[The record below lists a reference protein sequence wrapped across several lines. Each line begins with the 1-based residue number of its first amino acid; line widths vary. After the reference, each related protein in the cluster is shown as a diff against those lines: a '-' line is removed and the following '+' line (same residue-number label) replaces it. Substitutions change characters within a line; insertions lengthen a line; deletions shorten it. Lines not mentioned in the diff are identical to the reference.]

1 MLTLFAIIVSS
12 YLLGSIPT
20 SILMCRVLKGIDIRE
35 FGSKNAGATNVYRVM
50 GWGPALFVAIVD
62 GAKGAVAVLFVS
74 RIAIGEP
81 ALDPGLLQIAAGM
94 SAVVGHIWSLFAG
107 FKGGRG
113 VMTAAGVWLALAPI
127 PILIALGVWCLLTF
141 STGYVSVGSIAAA
154 ATLPIALFVGRFG
167 LQADISNPLLAFGC
181 VVGGLLILRH
191 RANIGR
197 LIRGEENRFGKKG
210 KVEVKVKAENC
221 EEGSQ
226 P

>member
-1 MLTLFAIIVSS
+1 MLTLFAVITSS

-20 SILMCRVLKGIDIRE
+20 SILVCRVLKGMDIRE

-74 RIAIGEP
+74 RIAIGEA
-81 ALDPGLLQIAAGM
+81 ALDPGLMQIAAGM

-127 PILIALGVWCLLTF
+127 PVLIALGVWCLLTF
-141 STGYVSVGSIAAA
+141 STGYVSVGSISAAA
-154 ATLPIALFVGRFG
+154 ALPIALFVGRFG
-167 LQADISNPLLAFGC
+167 LHANISNPLLAFGC
-181 VVGGLLILRH
+181 VVGGLLVLRH

-210 KVEVKVKAENC
+210 KVEAENC
-221 EEGSQ
+221 GERSQ

>member
-1 MLTLFAIIVSS
+1 MLTLFAIIVVS

-20 SILMCRVLKGIDIRE
+20 SILACRVLKGIDIRE

-50 GWGPALFVAIVD
+50 GWGPALFVALVD

-74 RIAIGEP
+74 RIAIGQ
-81 ALDPGLLQIAAGM
+81 AVLDPGQMQIAAGM

-127 PILIALGVWCLLTF
+127 PILIAMGVWCLLTF
-141 STGYVSVGSIAAA
+141 STGYVSLGSISAAA
-154 ATLPIALFVGRFG
+154 ALPLALFVGRFG
-167 LQADISNPLLAFGC
+167 LQADISNSLLAFGC
-181 VVGGLLILRH
+181 VVGGLLVLRH

-197 LIRGEENRFGKKG
+197 LIRGEENRFGKRG
-210 KVEVKVKAENC
+210 RTSKASTTDNH
-221 EEGSQ
+221 G
-226 P
+226 